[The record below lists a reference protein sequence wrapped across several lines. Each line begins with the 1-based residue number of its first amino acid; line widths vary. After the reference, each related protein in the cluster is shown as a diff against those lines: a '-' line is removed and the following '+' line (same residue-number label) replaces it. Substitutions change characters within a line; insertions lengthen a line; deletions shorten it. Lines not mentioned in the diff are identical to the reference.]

1 MDLNADKREAAR
13 QEKANKDAA
22 FGANKTEFLGK
33 ENQLAIA
40 QNQNVIGF
48 TKDVSDAYGQ
58 IVSTIGKGRA
68 AIEDATKAFLTSQ
81 KVNEGGRST
90 RFGINK
96 YLTLLQKTNEVES
109 VVDTLLGRNMGY
121 VQEGARR
128 KFAMAD
134 AEAREA
140 LGLVPQYGAPVMMP
154 PTNRLGGALKIGTA
168 VLGTAASIYTMGG
181 LGGAAAGNT
190 GPMSWFFG
198 GTGSDRRLKENINE
212 VGISPDGYKVYEFS
226 YKADKTHTRYRGTMA
241 QDVVKIN
248 PMAVGI
254 HPEGYLTV
262 DYSKIDVD
270 MEVV

>member
-13 QEKANKDAA
+13 QEKQQKDAI
-22 FGANKTEFLGK
+22 FGAKKVEFHGK
-33 ENQLAIA
+33 ENTLKIA
-40 QNQNVIGF
+40 QNQNVIGY
-48 TKDVSDAYGQ
+48 TKDISDAYATA
-58 IVSTIGKGRA
+58 VTTIGKGRA
-68 AIEDATKAFLTSQ
+68 AIEDATKAFLSSQ

-90 RFGINK
+90 RFGLNK

-109 VVDTLLGRNMGY
+109 VVDTILGRNMGY

-128 KFAMAD
+128 KFSMAN

-154 PTNRLGGALKIGTA
+154 PSNRLGGALKIGAA

-181 LGGAAAGNT
+181 LGATAAT
-190 GPMSWFFG
+190 GKTGLMSWFFG
-198 GTGSDRRLKENINE
+198 GTPSDRRLKDNIKE
-212 VGISPDGYKVYEFS
+212 VGMSPKGYKIYEFS
-226 YKADKTHTRYRGTMA
+226 YKGDSTRYRGVMA
-241 QDVVKIN
+241 QDVAKKN

-254 HPEGYLTV
+254 ENNFLTV
-262 DYSKIDVD
+262 DYSQVDVD

>member
-13 QEKANKDAA
+13 QEKQRKDAA
-22 FGANKTEFLGK
+22 FGAAKTEFHGK
-33 ENQLAIA
+33 ENTLKIA
-40 QNQNVIGF
+40 QNQNVIGY
-48 TKDVSDAYGQ
+48 TKDISDAYATA
-58 IVSTIGKGRA
+58 VTTIGKGRA
-68 AIEDATKAFLTSQ
+68 AIEDATKAFLASQ
-81 KVNEGGRST
+81 KVDEGGRST
-90 RFGINK
+90 RFGLNK

-134 AEAREA
+134 SEAREA
-140 LGLVPQYGAPVMMP
+140 LGLIPQYGAPVMMP
-154 PTNRLGGALKIGTA
+154 PSNRLGGALKIGTTALSIGASMYSLGAWNPA
-168 VLGTAASIYTMGG
+168 VS
-181 LGGAAAGNT
+181 
-190 GPMSWFFG
+190 GPLSWIG
-198 GTGSDRRLKENINE
+198 GSDRKLKENIDE
-212 VGISPDGYKVYEFS
+212 VGISPDGYKIYEFS
-226 YKADKTHTRYRGTMA
+226 YKADKSHTRYRGTMA

-262 DYSKIDVD
+262 DYNKIDVD